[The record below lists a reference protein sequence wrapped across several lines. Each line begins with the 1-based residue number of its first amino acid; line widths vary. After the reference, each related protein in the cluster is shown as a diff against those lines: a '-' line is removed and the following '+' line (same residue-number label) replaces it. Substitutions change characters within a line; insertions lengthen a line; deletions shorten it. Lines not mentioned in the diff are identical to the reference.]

1 MIWAN
6 RGSSPLFK
14 LMSRNGMLRSIPY
27 HWKRLRFELGR
38 PLVLGSK
45 KYRVRGFLPN
55 RLTTSD
61 RHEAHLLVP
70 FAHALR
76 STTGH
81 FVDVGVNTG
90 QTLQKVLTIDPGR
103 SYVGFE
109 PQVGCCYFVDQFI
122 RDNRAASAQVVPL
135 ALSDR
140 NALLPIY
147 SAHQFDEMASL
158 VETSHARHARLR
170 TATFV
175 SARIGDEVLSE
186 MGIARIGV
194 LKVDVEGAELSVF
207 RGLRGTIDR
216 DHPICFFEVLPNFV
230 GQERTLIDQASAD
243 RNRADAAEIFEF
255 FVSAGYAIFQID
267 KSGGIA
273 LIIKFDLDRPE
284 AFVSRDYM
292 AKPAN

>member
-1 MIWAN
+1 
-6 RGSSPLFK
+6 LFN
-14 LMSRNGMLRSIPY
+14 LMSRSGILRSIPY

-55 RLTTSD
+55 RLTTSST
-61 RHEAHLLVP
+61 HEAHLLAP
-70 FAHALR
+70 FAQALR
-76 STTGH
+76 SNAGH

-122 RDNRAASAQVVPL
+122 RDNGATSAQVIPL

-140 NALLPIY
+140 NGLLPIY

-158 VETSHARHARLR
+158 IETSQARHGRR
-170 TATFV
+170 RIATFV
-175 SARIGDEVLSE
+175 SARIGDEVLVE
-186 MGIARIGV
+186 MGIAKIAV
-194 LKVDVEGAELSVF
+194 LKVDVEGAELNVF
-207 RGLRGTIDR
+207 RGLRSTIVR
-216 DHPICFFEVLPNFV
+216 DLPTCFFEVLPNFV
-230 GQERTLIDQASAD
+230 GQERTRIDGTSAE
-243 RNRADAAEIFEF
+243 RNRAEAADILAF
-255 FVSAGYAIFQID
+255 FVSTGYAVFQID
-267 KSGGIA
+267 KSGAVAPITE
-273 LIIKFDLDRPE
+273 FDLDRPE

-292 AKPAN
+292 AKPVN